1 MPNIFDYLNWRGDLT
16 IEKDGFNDVDAVIL
30 SRLSYLP
37 FDNIVKESLDETITI
52 KEAANLYFSCE
63 QNSGRELWKGD
74 LDLLR
79 AVSKS
84 GRFSQMKLCGFCN
97 MVVDRLEMQF
107 AALVFDMGNST
118 RFISF
123 RGTDNTVTGWQEDFN
138 MYCMSPVPSQ
148 IKAADYLKKASQ
160 HFDGSFILG
169 GHSKG
174 GNLAIFAGAFCGS
187 KIQERIKQ
195 IYNLDGPGFEKKV
208 WDSEGMLGVRNKI
221 RTLVPQSSIFGMMF
235 EHQEDFVII
244 KSNQRGF
251 FQHDIYS
258 WEVENNRLVTLH
270 SLTSTSA
277 FFEHTF
283 SEFVTQMNIRDRRE
297 LVEGIFTLLK
307 STEDKTFN
315 EIVAHLSKDAMP
327 ILRSIKSMNSKTR
340 LLLISSLMR
349 FIKCAMNNFSDL
361 KPISKIKASD
371 TTEIAPT

>member
-1 MPNIFDYLNWRGDLT
+1 MANIFDYLSWRGDLT
-16 IEKDGFNDVDAVIL
+16 IEQDSFNDVDAVIL

-37 FDNIVKESLDETITI
+37 FDHIVKESFEETITLR
-52 KEAANLYFSCE
+52 EAANLYFSCE
-63 QNSGRELWKGD
+63 QNNGRELWKGD

-79 AVSKS
+79 ATSKS
-84 GRFSQMKLCGFCN
+84 ARFSQIKLCGFCN

-107 AALVFDMGNST
+107 AALIFDIDNSK
-118 RFISF
+118 RFVSF

-148 IKAADYLKKASQ
+148 IKAADYFKKAAQ

-187 KIQERIKQ
+187 KTQERIEL

-208 WDSEGMLGVRNKI
+208 WNSEGMLDIRNKI

-235 EHQEDFVII
+235 EHQEDFIII
-244 KSNQRGF
+244 KSNQKGF

-258 WEVENNRLVTLH
+258 WEVENSRLVTLQ

-283 SEFVTQMNIRDRRE
+283 SEFVTKMSIEDRRE
-297 LVEGIFTLLK
+297 LVEGIFSLLK
-307 STEDKTFN
+307 STEDQTFN
-315 EIVAHLSKDAMP
+315 EIVSHLSKDAMP
-327 ILRSIKSMNSKTR
+327 MLRSIKSMSGKTR
-340 LLLISSLMR
+340 LLIISSLMR
-349 FIKCAMNNFSDL
+349 FIKCAMNNFSDF
-361 KPISKIKASD
+361 KPISKIKATK
-371 TTEIAPT
+371 TTTITTT

>member
-1 MPNIFDYLNWRGDLT
+1 
-16 IEKDGFNDVDAVIL
+16 
-30 SRLSYLP
+30 
-37 FDNIVKESLDETITI
+37 
-52 KEAANLYFSCE
+52 
-63 QNSGRELWKGD
+63 
-74 LDLLR
+74 
-79 AVSKS
+79 
-84 GRFSQMKLCGFCN
+84 
-97 MVVDRLEMQF
+97 
-107 AALVFDMGNST
+107 
-118 RFISF
+118 
-123 RGTDNTVTGWQEDFN
+123 
-138 MYCMSPVPSQ
+138 
-148 IKAADYLKKASQ
+148 
-160 HFDGSFILG
+160 
-169 GHSKG
+169 
-174 GNLAIFAGAFCGS
+174 
-187 KIQERIKQ
+187 
-195 IYNLDGPGFEKKV
+195 
-208 WDSEGMLGVRNKI
+208 MLGVRNKI

-361 KPISKIKASD
+361 KPISKINPNDNKEI
-371 TTEIAPT
+371 TTT